1 MKYIVAIDWKARYR
15 KGFSFINLE
24 SKGKIEAMI
33 EAPAV
38 ACKYGAS
45 LEYNALENK
54 DGKSPMDMEGM
65 RGIFCLRLLKQN
77 KSEEKARIARDC
89 GVAYIPFLHKWRED
103 EDDVNQIWHL

>member
-38 ACKYGAS
+38 ACKYGAKMRTTS
-45 LEYNALENK
+45 TRYGTYNPRP
-54 DGKSPMDMEGM
+54 GQPG
-65 RGIFCLRLLKQN
+65 
-77 KSEEKARIARDC
+77 
-89 GVAYIPFLHKWRED
+89 HK
-103 EDDVNQIWHL
+103 N